1 MNSLRYLHLAFG
13 LVSLLVGLIMAWPLF
28 NQSGPVDFSAVSATM
43 AIFIGLLNLQQFNNT
58 NQANLT
64 SQLSGLVLLISSLVP
79 LAALLLNPAIDE
91 LLPFAI
97 GLSVAAVC
105 ALSVSTLRQQ
115 WPRRTKKPAT
125 SKGSR
130 KRKSSRP
137 GKTTPAADSG
147 REQGQVKWF
156 NASKG
161 FGFISRDQ
169 GGDVFVHFRAIR
181 GEGHRV
187 LIEGQSVSFTVE
199 EREKGLQAEDVDIL
213 S

>member
-13 LVSLLVGLIMAWPLF
+13 MVSLIVGLIMAWPLF
-28 NQSGPVDFSAVSATM
+28 NQSGPVDFSALGATM
-43 AIFIGLLNLQQFNNT
+43 AIFIGLLNLQQFNNVGQT
-58 NQANLT
+58 RLV
-64 SQLSGLVLLISSLVP
+64 SQLAGIALLFSSLIP
-79 LAALLLNPAIDE
+79 LAALLLSSALDE
-91 LLPFAI
+91 LLPFAMGFSI
-97 GLSVAAVC
+97 AAVC
-105 ALSVSTLRQQ
+105 ALSASTLRLQL
-115 WPRRTKKPAT
+115 PKRSATANTGKATRKDKKVRTKK
-125 SKGSR
+125 
-130 KRKSSRP
+130 
-137 GKTTPAADSG
+137 AAQPSD

-187 LIEGQSVSFTVE
+187 LIEGQIVSFVVE

-213 S
+213 N

>member
-13 LVSLLVGLIMAWPLF
+13 MVSLIVGLIMAWPLF
-28 NQSGPVDFSAVSATM
+28 NQSGPVDFSALSATM
-43 AIFIGLLNLQQFNNT
+43 AIFIGLLNLQQFNNASQT
-58 NQANLT
+58 RLV
-64 SQLSGLVLLISSLVP
+64 SQLAGIALLLSSLIP
-79 LAALLLNPAIDE
+79 LAALLLSSALDE
-91 LLPFAI
+91 LLPFAMGFSI
-97 GLSVAAVC
+97 AAVC
-105 ALSVSTLRQQ
+105 ALSVGTLRLQL
-115 WPRRTKKPAT
+115 PKRSTTANTGKATRKDKKVRPKKAAQ
-125 SKGSR
+125 
-130 KRKSSRP
+130 SS
-137 GKTTPAADSG
+137 D

-187 LIEGQSVSFTVE
+187 LLEGQIVSFVVE

>member
-13 LVSLLVGLIMAWPLF
+13 MVSLVVGLIMAWPLF
-28 NQSGPVDFSAVSATM
+28 TQSGPVDFSALGATM
-43 AIFIGLLNLQQFNNT
+43 AIFIGLLNLQQFNST
-58 NQANLT
+58 TQGRLV
-64 SQLSGLVLLISSLVP
+64 SQLAGIALLISSLIP
-79 LAALLLNPAIDE
+79 LAALLLTSAMDE
-91 LLPFAI
+91 LLPYAMGFSI
-97 GLSVAAVC
+97 AAVC
-105 ALSVSTLRQQ
+105 ALSASTLRQQ
-115 WPRRTKKPAT
+115 WPQRPAKPTA
-125 SKGSR
+125 SKNTR
-130 KRKSSRP
+130 KRKSVRP
-137 GKTTPAADSG
+137 SKSDQHSG

-187 LIEGQSVSFTVE
+187 LIEGQTVSFIVE

-213 S
+213 A